1 MNQGQ
6 SRACCGR
13 HHERIS
19 NGLVV
24 AKQKPRREA
33 GFMAIFGLIEGI
45 MYLACSD
52 QRFYDVYLASKK
64 NWF

>member
-1 MNQGQ
+1 
-6 SRACCGR
+6 
-13 HHERIS
+13 
-19 NGLVV
+19 
-24 AKQKPRREA
+24 
-33 GFMAIFGLIEGI
+33 MAIFGLIEGI